1 MLDDAWRQEI
11 IDVISP
17 VPVCK
22 TLRFRIDQ
30 LDDGFCRLFVPFDP
44 SLAGIF
50 GLVHGG
56 ILMTIA
62 DSVACFAI
70 MTRTGPRRPMVTTD
84 MNIRFL
90 APCKGN
96 VIADARVLKFGRT
109 MCPVTVDLFDEARTL
124 VAVAQVTYMLLE
136 KPPNVLD

>member
-1 MLDDAWRQEI
+1 MLDDARRQEI
-11 IDVISP
+11 IDVLSP
-17 VPVCK
+17 VPICK

-30 LDDGFCRLFVPFDP
+30 LDDGFCRLFVPFDA
-44 SLAGIF
+44 SLVGLY

-90 APCKGN
+90 GPCKGH
-96 VIADARVLKFGRT
+96 VVADARVLKFGRT
-109 MCPVTVDLFDEARTL
+109 MCPVTVDLFDEAQKR

-136 KPPNVLD
+136 KAPQA

>member
-1 MLDDAWRQEI
+1 MLDDARRREI

-22 TLRFRIDQ
+22 SLRFRIDN
-30 LDDGFCRLFVPFDP
+30 LDDGACRLFVPFEEN
-44 SLAGIF
+44 LVGLY

-90 APCKGN
+90 APCKGD
-96 VIADARVLKFGRT
+96 VTADARVLKFGRT
-109 MCPVTVDLFDEARTL
+109 MCPVTVDLHDGAKKL
-124 VAVAQVTYMLLE
+124 VAVAQVTYMLME
-136 KPPNVLD
+136 KSPQV

>member
-1 MLDDAWRQEI
+1 MLDEARRREI

-30 LDDGFCRLFVPFDP
+30 LDDGFCRLFVPFEP
-44 SLAGIF
+44 NLIGLY

-90 APCKGN
+90 APCKGD
-96 VIADARVLKFGRT
+96 VTADARVLKFGRT
-109 MCPVTVDLFDEARTL
+109 MCPVTVDLFDESKKL

-136 KPPNVLD
+136 SAPAA